1 MIDPVDCCIWVTQ
14 SFVVGALVGRVWK
27 LEGSVRESRRGPA
40 VGSVIL
46 PYWEGEM
53 GGTCHPPHLPLVPL
67 VPLVPVIVTVN
78 CNLNG
83 TLRLYSNVSNF
94 PSSTNQH
101 AIVHPARPLLPTSA
115 IPIPSAHRAAINIVL
130 VRLVLSVHFVHFV
143 RLRHRAADH
152 LRKRKEAC
160 TIPLSTSNH
169 NWPPDLRARGKRNNE
184 DDLVPTRR
192 TEETTFNLG
201 GAQPLVLCQS
211 SLHPI
216 QPRKIAQHIIS
227 H

>member
-1 MIDPVDCCIWVTQ
+1 MGDAGFRCRSIRGD
-14 SFVVGALVGRVWK
+14 GLEAGR
-27 LEGSVRESRRGPA
+27 SVRESRRGPA

-46 PYWEGEM
+46 LYWERGL
-53 GGTCHPPHLPLVPL
+53 GDTCHPPHLPLVPL

-101 AIVHPARPLLPTSA
+101 AIVHPARTLLPTSA

-130 VRLVLSVHFVHFV
+130 VRLVLFVHFV

-169 NWPPDLRARGKRNNE
+169 DWPPDLRAKGNGNNE

-192 TEETTFNLG
+192 TEETTSNLG

-216 QPRKIAQHIIS
+216 QPRKIAQQIIS

>member
-1 MIDPVDCCIWVTQ
+1 M
-14 SFVVGALVGRVWK
+14 
-27 LEGSVRESRRGPA
+27 RESRRGPA

-46 PYWEGEM
+46 
-53 GGTCHPPHLPLVPL
+53 GGTCHLTHLPLVPI

-130 VRLVLSVHFVHFV
+130 VRLLLFVHFV
-143 RLRHRAADH
+143 RVRHRAADH
-152 LRKRKEAC
+152 LRMRKAAC

-169 NWPPDLRARGKRNNE
+169 DWPPDLTAEGKRNNE

-192 TEETTFNLG
+192 TEERPLIWEGHSRWYYVSPLCTPSNL
-201 GAQPLVLCQS
+201 A
-211 SLHPI
+211 
-216 QPRKIAQHIIS
+216 K
-227 H
+227 